1 LKPLLTTFPAGDK
14 WKGKTHQREGCN
26 MKSTKKKRFTR
37 FVVSLI
43 SVFFL
48 FSTVSLY
55 AAVPN
60 KVASQ
65 SKSEAP
71 KYGGVLKVSDVADP
85 PSIGYP
91 AKMIRGDANRQGGT
105 AIETLFRYDVKGTL
119 TPWLATGFKQDAK
132 NKIITLTLRKGVK
145 FHDDTDFNAEAVKW
159 NLEQFIAAKAA
170 STQNFESMTV
180 VNDNTLQIKLAEW
193 DSTAL
198 GNLAGTVGMMAS
210 PTACKK
216 NGVDWAS
223 SHPVGTGPFQFVSWE
238 KDKKT
243 IFKKFPGYWQEGK
256 PYLDGVEWTNIT
268 DPVTREM
275 AFKGRELDVAL
286 FLDWSGL
293 KNLESE
299 GYIVNRMG
307 LGGASTLVPSSTNPN
322 SPWAKLKVRQA
333 AQYAINSPELV
344 KTVLNGEAN
353 PTNQWTYKGNPAY
366 NPTVVGYPYNPS
378 KAKQLLKEAGYP
390 NGFKT
395 KIMFRKGFYEQQIA
409 AAQGYLQAVGI
420 DAELDATMQARWDQT
435 AMGGAWEGLIFGAG
449 SGEPDVLTLL
459 AVRMS
464 GLANWY
470 KATDFPADYKNAVKV
485 AIAAPDL
492 KTKQKR
498 VWDIQ
503 KMMIDKYCIAI
514 MLWSGL
520 QPSTEHLYVKNTG
533 FMKNI
538 NSGFWTP
545 EDTWLAK

>member
-1 LKPLLTTFPAGDK
+1 
-14 WKGKTHQREGCN
+14 
-26 MKSTKKKRFTR
+26 MKSVKKGFIRFA
-37 FVVSLI
+37 VLLI
-43 SVFFL
+43 SIFFL
-48 FSTVSLY
+48 FGSANLY
-55 AAVPN
+55 AAAPA
-60 KVASQ
+60 KTAPQ
-65 SKSEAP
+65 KSETP
-71 KYGGVLKVSDVADP
+71 KYGGILKVSDVADP

-105 AIETLFRYDVKGTL
+105 AIETLFRYDTKGNL

-132 NKIITLTLRKGVK
+132 NKTLTLTLRKGVK
-145 FHDDTDFNAEAVKW
+145 FHDGTDFNAEAVKW
-159 NLEQFIAAKAA
+159 NLEQFVAAKAA
-170 STQNFESMTV
+170 GAQRFASIMAVDDYTV
-180 VNDNTLQIKLAEW
+180 RINLSEW

-198 GNLAGTVGMMAS
+198 GNLAGTVGMIAS

-216 NGVDWAS
+216 NGVDWAAM
-223 SHPVGTGPFQFVSWE
+223 HPIGTGPFEFVSWE
-238 KDKKT
+238 KDKRT
-243 IFKKFPGYWQEGK
+243 TFKKFPGYWQKGK
-256 PYLDGVEWTNIT
+256 PYLDGIEWTNIT

-293 KNLESE
+293 KKLESE
-299 GYIVNRMG
+299 GYIVNRIG
-307 LGGASTLVPSSTNPN
+307 LGGASTLVPDSANPN
-322 SPWAKLKVRQA
+322 SPWSKLKVRQA
-333 AQYAINSPELV
+333 AQYAINSEELV

-366 NPTVVGYPYNPS
+366 NPAVVGYPYNPA

-395 KIMFRKGFYEQQIA
+395 KILFRKGFYEQQVA

-420 DAELDATMQARWDQT
+420 DAELDASMQSRWDQA
-435 AMGGAWEGLIFGAG
+435 AMGGTWDGLIFGAG
-449 SGEPDVLTLL
+449 SGEPDVLTLI

-470 KATDFPADYKNAVKV
+470 KATDFPADYKNTVKS

-503 KMMIDKYCIAI
+503 KLMIDTHCIAI
-514 MLWSGL
+514 MLWSGF
-520 QPSTEHLYVKNTG
+520 QPTTEHAYVMNTG

-545 EDTWLAK
+545 EEAWLAK